1 MHHPVGTEIEATAKW
16 LEEHAA
22 PGAAT
27 VLRRVAR
34 QRDQAR
40 AQLSAYRRTTANRYR
55 LAWHSA
61 RQRAREANA
70 TAERLAQVAN
80 GMQELLGEDVRRL
93 MALNEEHTRTNAMLR
108 TDMARLQV
116 LAERAGWVPDS
127 EARRM
132 WRWREGWWELAYRKK
147 NSKDG
152 YHDSG
157 WYLWGPAESYFGEW
171 VAQLK
176 VPAMTE
182 ADRLITKHL
191 AAVAEAKR

>member
-1 MHHPVGTEIEATAKW
+1 MNHPVGTEIEATAKW

-40 AQLSAYRRTTANRYR
+40 EQLAVERTRNNRYP

-61 RQRAREANA
+61 RQRASEANA
-70 TAERLAQVAN
+70 NTEYLARLADGVQ
-80 GMQELLGEDVRRL
+80 QLLGEDVRRL
-93 MALNEEHTRTNAMLR
+93 AALNEDHTRVNAMLR

-127 EARRM
+127 QARRM

-147 NSKDG
+147 NTKDG
-152 YHDSG
+152 YPDNG

-171 VAQLK
+171 VAHLK
-176 VPAMTE
+176 MPAMTE

-191 AAVAEAKR
+191 AAAAEVTP

>member
-1 MHHPVGTEIEATAKW
+1 MNHPVGTEIEATAKW

-40 AQLSAYRRTTANRYR
+40 EQLAVERTRSNRYP

-70 TAERLAQVAN
+70 SAEYLARLADGIQ
-80 GMQELLGEDVRRL
+80 QLLGEDVRRL
-93 MALNEEHTRTNAMLR
+93 MVLHENHTRVNAMLR

-127 EARRM
+127 QARRM

-147 NSKDG
+147 NLKDG
-152 YHDSG
+152 YHDTG
-157 WYLWGPAESYFGEW
+157 WYLWGPDGSFGEW
-171 VAQLK
+171 IASHK
-176 VPAMTE
+176 AEAMTE

-191 AAVAEAKR
+191 AATAEVKQ